1 MCYLSRLPTA
11 GPGKGAGADPQ
22 ERFISLVKSSGKSF
36 FRSPGLRKAAAFGIG
51 LPLLLTSVSVLPG
64 LPGLPVSTAAAAPA
78 QGKAAVAQQKNI
90 DPHDYQAG
98 RYIVVLAEKPAAT
111 YEGGTAGIPATKPED
126 GRKLDAERPEVQQY
140 QAHLEAK
147 QVEIAQQEN
156 VAIKRNYA
164 AAINGFS
171 ADLSADQAVKLAKD
185 PKVLLVAPDT
195 ENAPDYSTTDFLK
208 LSGPTGSWN
217 TAFGGTANAG
227 KGVVVGVIDSGYT
240 PSNPFFAG
248 EDVKPLAGDAQ
259 VGVPYR
265 TGDGKIAMLK
275 SDGDTFVGECQPGTD
290 TGAAFDGSA
299 CNSKVLSARYFA
311 DDFVRAVPPEH
322 RAPQELLSPVDVG
335 SHGTHTASTAA
346 GNANVHANL
355 GARDMGVTSGVAPAA
370 KLSIYKICWEDDDP
384 NTGGCYSSSAVA
396 AINQAILDGV
406 DVLNYSI
413 SGSTSTTTD
422 PVSLAF
428 LSAASAGVFVAASAG
443 NSGPTASTV
452 NHGAPWLTTV
462 AASSFSS
469 ELQGTVEFADGTK
482 FRGASLMDRSVPA
495 SQAVLAVNAA
505 AAGAARPEL
514 CGPNALDAGK
524 VRAKIVV
531 CDRGV
536 VDRVAKSAEVKRA
549 GGVGMILANVTP
561 SSEDVDRHA
570 VPTVHVNPPA
580 SQQIKDKIT
589 ANPAIKVSLVNKDT
603 TGLPVAPQPQIAGF
617 SSRGPLLAADSDLL
631 KPDVAAPG
639 VAVLAGVSP
648 IGSGGDQF
656 GMMSGTSMASPHVA
670 GFAALILA
678 KNAKWS
684 PATVKSAM
692 MTTAGDIKNA
702 DGSKNGDLFAT
713 GAGQVDVAKV
723 LTPGLVYDANDDD
736 YLKFIQGTGL
746 DLGIPDLGSTAPRD
760 MNLASYAL
768 GSLTGKVEVTRTV
781 TALTPGLY
789 RAKANVPGV
798 KVTVTPSILNFSA
811 AGEKRTFKVSFENTG
826 APFGQFAMGSLAWQ
840 GAGKNVS
847 SPIAVRPQPVLAPAS
862 IAFSST
868 SGTGTGSIPV
878 VSGSNS
884 PLSVKLDG
892 LSKADA
898 SAVEL
903 VPGPLALATDA
914 SNFRKDVT
922 VPAGAPLAKFSVFS
936 ADEAADFDMVVFD
949 PAGQILKAQTASAS
963 ETLSVENPAAGVYSV
978 FVNLYSSPNGQ
989 PTKASVD
996 AAVLGANVGN
1006 ATLTPNP
1013 LRLANGKSGVLSL
1026 NWKNLATGSYI
1037 GRVTYGDSKASTL
1050 VSVLVTPGGTAVIP
1064 NEEQNDGDAGD
1075 GHGHDSSKKEKK
1087 EKKDKSIKDKKKQE
1101 QPEFSGRTDMKL

>member
-1 MCYLSRLPTA
+1 MV
-11 GPGKGAGADPQ
+11 
-22 ERFISLVKSSGKSF
+22 E
-36 FRSPGLRKAAAFGIG
+36 
-51 LPLLLTSVSVLPG
+51 
-64 LPGLPVSTAAAAPA
+64 
-78 QGKAAVAQQKNI
+78 QKNV
-90 DPHDYQAG
+90 DPNDYQAG

-111 YEGGTAGIPATKPED
+111 YDGGTAGIPATKPEA

-147 QVEIAQQEN
+147 QVEVARQEN
-156 VAIKRNYA
+156 VQIKHTYA

-185 PKVLLVAPDT
+185 PGVLVVAPDT
-195 ENAPDYSTTDFLK
+195 ENAPDYSSTDFLK
-208 LSGPTGSWN
+208 LSGPNGSWN
-217 TAFGGTANAG
+217 TAFGGQANAG
-227 KGVVVGVIDSGYT
+227 RGVVVGVIDSGYT

-248 EDVKPLAGDAQ
+248 DEVQPLAGEAQ
-259 VGVPYR
+259 VGAPYR
-265 TGDGKIAMLK
+265 TDDGKIAMLK
-275 SDGDTFVGECQPGTD
+275 SDGDTFQGECQAGID
-290 TGAAFDGSA
+290 TGAAFDGTA

-355 GARDMGVTSGVAPAA
+355 GATDMGITSGVAPAA
-370 KLSIYKICWEDDDP
+370 KLSIYKICWEDDNP
-384 NTGGCYSSSAVA
+384 ETGGCYSSASVA

-428 LSAASAGVFVAASAG
+428 LSAVSAGVFVAASAG
-443 NSGPTASTV
+443 NSGPTAGTV

-462 AASSFSS
+462 AATSFSS

-482 FRGASLMDRSVPA
+482 FRGASIMDRGVPD
-495 SQAVLAVNAA
+495 SNAVLATTAS
-505 AAGAARPEL
+505 AAGAASPEL
-514 CGPNALDAGK
+514 CGPNSLDAAK
-524 VRAKIVV
+524 VTGKIVV

-536 VDRVAKSAEVKRA
+536 IDRVAKSAEVKRA
-549 GGVGMILANVTP
+549 GGVGMILGNVTP

-580 SQQIKDKIT
+580 TQQIKDKIT
-589 ANPAIKVSLVNKDT
+589 ANPDIKVALFNKDT
-603 TGLPVAPQPQIAGF
+603 TGLPAAVQPQIAGF
-617 SSRGPLLAADSDLL
+617 SSRGPLLATDSDLL

-678 KNAKWS
+678 RNAKWS

-692 MTTAGDIKNA
+692 MTTAGDVKNA
-702 DGSKNGDLFAT
+702 DGGKNGDVFAT
-713 GAGQVDVAKV
+713 GAGQVDAAKV
-723 LTPGLVYDANDDD
+723 LDPGLVYDANEDD

-746 DLGIPDLGSTAPRD
+746 DLGIPDLGTARPRD

-768 GSLTGKVEVTRTV
+768 GTLTGRIEVTRTV

-811 AGEKRTFKVSFENTG
+811 AGEKRTFKVSFENTN
-826 APFGQFAMGSLAWQ
+826 AVFGQFAMGSLMWQ
-840 GAGKNVS
+840 GAGRNVA
-847 SPIAVRPQPVLAPAS
+847 SPVAVRPQPIQAPAN

-868 SGTGTGSIPV
+868 GGAGAGDIPV

-884 PLSVKLDG
+884 PISVKLDG
-892 LSKADA
+892 LSAADA
-898 SAVEL
+898 TAIEL

-914 SNFRKDVT
+914 SNFQKDVT
-922 VPAGAPLAKFSVFS
+922 VTAGSPLAKFSVYS
-936 ADEAADFDMVVFD
+936 SDQSADFDMVVFD
-949 PAGQILKAQTASAS
+949 PAGQILRSQTASAS
-963 ETLSVENPAAGVYSV
+963 ESVSVQNPAAGVYTV
-978 FVNLYSSPNGQ
+978 YVNLYSSPNGQ
-989 PTKASVD
+989 ATKASVD

-1006 ATLTPNP
+1006 STLTPNP
-1013 LRLANGKSGVLSL
+1013 LRLANGRSGVLSL
-1026 NWKNLATGSYI
+1026 NWQGLAVGSYI
-1037 GRVTYGDSKASTL
+1037 GRVTYAGSAAPTL
-1050 VSVLVTPGGTAVIP
+1050 VSVVVTPGGTAVVP
-1064 NEEQNDGDAGD
+1064 DEELNDGDAGD
-1075 GHGHDSSKKEKK
+1075 GNSHDNSSHDKKV
-1087 EKKDKSIKDKKKQE
+1087 KKDKSKKEKKKQE
-1101 QPEFSGRTDMKL
+1101 QPRFSGHNDMKL